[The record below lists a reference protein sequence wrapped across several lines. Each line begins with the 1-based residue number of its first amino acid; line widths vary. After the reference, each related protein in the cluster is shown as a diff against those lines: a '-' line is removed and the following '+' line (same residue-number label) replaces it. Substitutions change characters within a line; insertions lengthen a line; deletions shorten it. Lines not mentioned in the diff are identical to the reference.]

1 MTNRPL
7 AGLDDAEAA
16 ACSRPDPDAGI
27 GALRTTTGNLP
38 LEQLVVRA
46 RVVGLTAGSCSH
58 RPSAAL
64 TTRRWRRPTFPAART
79 APPSTEL
86 RMTADDRIVSARLR
100 ERGEARA
107 EYDQA
112 IASGRRASIA
122 EEERPTSSP

>member
-46 RVVGLTAGSCSH
+46 RIVGLNSRVVLTQTFRNPHDVAAGGDL
-58 RPSAAL
+58 RL
-64 TTRRWRRPTFPAART
+64 PAAGPR
-79 APPSTEL
+79 
-86 RMTADDRIVSARLR
+86 RRH
-100 ERGEARA
+100 
-107 EYDQA
+107 
-112 IASGRRASIA
+112 ASCG
-122 EEERPTSSP
+122 